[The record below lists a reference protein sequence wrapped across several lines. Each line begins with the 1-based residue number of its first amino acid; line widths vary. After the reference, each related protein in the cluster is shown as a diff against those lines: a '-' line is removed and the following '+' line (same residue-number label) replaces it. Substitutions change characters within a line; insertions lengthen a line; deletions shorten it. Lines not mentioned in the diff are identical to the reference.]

1 MRPITI
7 QKSPAFP
14 VVGFLALFLVCQ
26 TAPTYAVEVAVGALK
41 PTEVM
46 HERKVETKTISGE
59 ISARNL
65 NGIALVYAKNTKKR
79 SSREMWL
86 PYDSELKLVGYESKA
101 NVGEGDYVR
110 ATYDE
115 MVDEGRRVL
124 TGIELV
130 KKFEPPAE
138 EVEKDE
144 EKEKEVV
151 KDEEK

>member
-1 MRPITI
+1 MTI

-14 VVGFLALFLVCQ
+14 VVGFLALLLVCQ
-26 TAPTYAVEVAVGALK
+26 TTQTYAVEVAVSVLK
-41 PTEVM
+41 PAEAI
-46 HERKVETKTISGE
+46 HEKKIETKIISGE
-59 ISARNL
+59 IGARGPS
-65 NGIALVYAKNTKKR
+65 GIALVYATNTKTR
-79 SSREMWL
+79 ISTEMWF